1 MYRTFFTGKIIGH
14 LVLFFKKESIN
25 LKMIFFIKVN
35 LCTFYWISGNWP
47 FILRDDSE
55 EISERLTIPSE
66 GWTPGNR
73 RYSWIKNNLIIETE
87 VQS

>member
-1 MYRTFFTGKIIGH
+1 MT
-14 LVLFFKKESIN
+14 S
-25 LKMIFFIKVN
+25 
-35 LCTFYWISGNWP
+35 S
-47 FILRDDSE
+47 FILRDDSG
-55 EISERLTIPSE
+55 EISERLKIPCE